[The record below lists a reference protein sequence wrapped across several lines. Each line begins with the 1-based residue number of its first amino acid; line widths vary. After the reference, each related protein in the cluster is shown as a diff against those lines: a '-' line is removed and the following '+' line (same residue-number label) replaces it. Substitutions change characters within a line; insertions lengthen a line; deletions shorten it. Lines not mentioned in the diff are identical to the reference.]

1 MEPLGQQVSST
12 TNQRGMGNDLLGIC
26 INGIIFFIRKSP
38 FPQNKGADRRPS
50 IHALYTRENV
60 LSLNNPGNIPL
71 GELIAEALNISPEEY
86 HELQQMLD
94 RAMTAWTAMRKITGY
109 GIGSMPTRR

>member
-1 MEPLGQQVSST
+1 M
-12 TNQRGMGNDLLGIC
+12 NLLGIC
-26 INGIIFFIRKSP
+26 INGIHFFIRKSP

-94 RAMTAWTAMRKITGY
+94 RAMTAWTDYEEDHWILGLVRCQRGDDPA
-109 GIGSMPTRR
+109 P